1 MATGKGRRKGRTP
14 MTRHGSWGRWPSQRI
29 ARQHVSSNLDEDK
42 IAEEARYNKLYA
54 VCTDLLGD
62 DATPILNVSEGRWQI
77 EECFRIMK
85 TDFETQPVFVRLD
98 DRVKAHFLTC
108 FLAFL
113 VYRILEKKLGG
124 RYTCE
129 EILDTLKGMDFA
141 DIEDQGYM
149 PLYRRSKLTDA
160 LHEVCGFR
168 TDYQLITRQKMMRIQ
183 KRSTGRE

>member
-1 MATGKGRRKGRTP
+1 
-14 MTRHGSWGRWPSQRI
+14 
-29 ARQHVSSNLDEDK
+29 
-42 IAEEARYNKLYA
+42 
-54 VCTDLLGD
+54 
-62 DATPILNVSEGRWQI
+62 
-77 EECFRIMK
+77 MK